1 MIGSPEAASEKRVP
15 GELLALAERLAD
27 TSGAIIRRYFRSG
40 VAVIDK
46 ADTSPVTIADR
57 EAEAEI
63 RRLILAAHPDHGIIG
78 EEHGIEHAAVTVHE
92 GEAGAEAESAP
103 AGEPEQPL
111 PVLLAAADPAA
122 GQAVAKRCA
131 SCHTFDN
138 GGANKV
144 GPNLWGIVGNHQ
156 AHLEGFAY
164 SDAIKNLG
172 GTWTYEDLDRYL
184 ASPKDYAPGTKM
196 TFAGI
201 KKATDRANLL
211 AYLRTLSD
219 APVPFPEPSAAAA
232 PAPAATTGEAAP
244 PAAATTTAEA
254 APAGETQTAAA
265 PAAESGSGIA
275 GLLASADVANGEKIA
290 KRCTACHTF
299 DNGGA
304 NKVGPN
310 LWDIVGDHQGEGR
323 NGYPFSPALSGLGGT
338 WDYAALD
345 AYLTSPKDYAPGT
358 KMTFAG
364 LKKPEDRANLI
375 AWLRTLSDSPQPLP

>member
-1 MIGSPEAASEKRVP
+1 LAKNLVKP
-15 GELLALAERLAD
+15 G
-27 TSGAIIRRYFRSG
+27 
-40 VAVIDK
+40 
-46 ADTSPVTIADR
+46 
-57 EAEAEI
+57 
-63 RRLILAAHPDHGIIG
+63 
-78 EEHGIEHAAVTVHE
+78 GIEHAAVTVHE
-92 GEAGAEAESAP
+92 GEAEAEAEGAP

-164 SDAIKNLG
+164 SDAVKGLG
-172 GTWTYEDLDRYL
+172 GTWTYEDLDKYL
-184 ASPKDYAPGTKM
+184 TSPKDYAPGTKM

-219 APVPFPEPSAAAA
+219 QPVPFPEPSAAAA
-232 PAPAATTGEAAP
+232 PAPEATTGEATP
-244 PAAATTTAEA
+244 PAATTETAEA
-254 APAGETQTAAA
+254 APASETQTAAA
-265 PAAESGSGIA
+265 PAGEAGAGGDIA
-275 GLLASADVANGEKIA
+275 ALLASADVANGEKIA
-290 KRCTACHTF
+290 KRCSACHTF

-310 LWDIVGDHQGEGR
+310 LWNIVGDHQGEGR
-323 NGYPFSPALSGLGGT
+323 NGYAFSPALSGLGGT

-345 AYLTSPKDYAPGT
+345 TYLTSPKAYAPGT

-364 LKKPEDRANLI
+364 LKKPEDRADLI